1 MEIQTRR
8 KIKMSKVLKVLGAVT
23 VLGAVAVGVAIAID
37 PKLKDKMLDTL
48 DDVAAAL
55 GCEHGCCH
63 CHCNCDGEPT
73 EDESKD
79 FEDQ

>member
-1 MEIQTRR
+1 
-8 KIKMSKVLKVLGAVT
+8 MSKVLKVLGAVT

-48 DDVAAAL
+48 DDVVAAL
-55 GCEHGCCH
+55 ECEHGCCH